1 MNHAFSQSEIDQL
14 RTRPHGSKW
23 FMAHHRPRT
32 LTTLTLLNAPNYPA
46 SAISYF
52 GDATTLVDKDIEL
65 WIGTVGGSQLGKV
78 RLRGTPTT
86 DGAGGSILPIAESG
100 SALVNW
106 AAATTIVAKERYYP
120 YPRHPR
126 YVPSASQWR
135 MDYNRVW
142 PGSVIGPYA
151 NMGAPIVGFLENGS
165 FTASFFNTDHL
176 FWDAASLSVIWE
188 FPNGSAVHNSGSS
201 FSVTFTGASPSGS
214 YILCTVVD
222 ESGASETSQRLI
234 FVFDDETQV
243 PHVNVGEIQGGLDSK
258 GYRVAVEVL
267 DDGHDIQND
276 AEIVIFS
283 KNIYNTSASQFGGNS
298 RNRGNILFHGF
309 VSKETVQ
316 RKPFQATVTM
326 EAVTLDGILKETNSY
341 DTFFAKKS
349 NPTDDWIH
357 EPALNL
363 DRVAM
368 RLLKERSTVSRIAD
382 FHPMS
387 GIGITNGL
395 ILFQDLPK
403 SSIWEQLTQNYGQ
416 KGVMGVIACDMQ
428 GGLHAFQ
435 DAQISGG
442 SASLPVVLSLR
453 DEDLM
458 DQIDYNYEHIDKNA
472 YVRLEA
478 VTSDTPLGAES
489 PGGVQ
494 GYFGGEQQITRGL
507 TTQSQEELITWS
519 GNLRAKLNN
528 KLPNVTA
535 KLAGNYI
542 IDAIPQHAMRL
553 SMAASQNPR
562 GFAINN
568 DLFLQKNLRLEYK
581 SSDQFM
587 TATIDMEK
595 SVNGI
600 GGSAI
605 TFPQVSDIIPIPT
618 QTPPPPPDPVGDV
631 PGGGFGTV
639 YVATSSTLGRTR
651 AFSADS
657 PTWVNITP
665 ATGIT
670 ISDFILDPWSP
681 STTGYISTSNGVYKS
696 TTLDL
701 VTPTWT
707 LVLTPA
713 QAEAAVGDATYQN
726 PNKIMGS
733 INLQNYIALFFQTN
747 QNLYCARSLNAGTT
761 WSYAKVNTSLLQS
774 AWIGG
779 ADIVPHVINGDLV
792 LYAIG
797 HRAGGNMVLWKS
809 TNKGAT
815 WSVIMASPT
824 LPDPDTGDS
833 KGLMVHCPYN
843 DNDAGLIVY
852 MSWFRTNTTVYA
864 YYTTN
869 GTSVSEINGNIRTNS
884 KRHGIETYTEDRQ
897 RVFHWTHDDKLY
909 LSTDAGS
916 SFTLANANG
925 VTGDVRATGGF
936 PFNQSQYYVLSTSG
950 IYVSIDNG
958 DTFMDKTGDWV
969 GSGLSV
975 ISIGN
980 GVIVPDWTE

>member
-1 MNHAFSQSEIDQL
+1 
-14 RTRPHGSKW
+14 
-23 FMAHHRPRT
+23 MAHHRPRT

-258 GYRVAVEVL
+258 GYRVAIEVL

-298 RNRGNILFHGF
+298 RDRGNILFHGF

-535 KLAGNYI
+535 KLAGNYV

-605 TFPQVSDIIPIPT
+605 TFPRTTDIIPIPT
-618 QTPPPPPDPVGDV
+618 QTPPPPPDPVGET

-639 YVATSSTLGRTR
+639 YVATGTTLGRTR

-657 PTWVNITP
+657 PSWVNITP
-665 ATGIT
+665 SGVTDIY
-670 ISDFILDPWSP
+670 DFILDPWSP
-681 STTGYISTSNGVYKS
+681 STNGYLSTSLGLYKS

-701 VTPTWT
+701 DTPSWD
-707 LVLTPA
+707 LVLT
-713 QAEAAVGDATYQN
+713 AASASAAAGGVFAN
-726 PNKIMGS
+726 PYKVMGS
-733 INLQNYIALFFQTN
+733 INLQNYVVLFFQDSSDN
-747 QNLYCARSLNAGTT
+747 DLWCARSLNAGTT
-761 WSYAKVNTSLLQS
+761 WSYAQVNNNPLATG
-774 AWIGG
+774 ATWRGG
-779 ADIVPHVINGDLV
+779 ADIVPHVINDNLT
-792 LYAIG
+792 LYAILF
-797 HRAGGNMVLWKS
+797 RQAGRGELFRS
-809 TNKGAT
+809 QDKGAT
-815 WSVIMASPT
+815 WTRVIAEIFNAIAGT
-824 LPDPDTGDS
+824 TVNALC
-833 KGLMVHCPYN
+833 VHCPYN
-843 DNDAGLIVY
+843 DNDNGNIVY
-852 MSWFRTNTTVYA
+852 MSWNRVGDSPYA
-864 YYTTN
+864 YYTTDAATVN
-869 GTSVSEINGNIRTNS
+869 VINGNTKTNS
-884 KRHGIETYTEDRQ
+884 KRHGIETYTQDRQ
-897 RVFHWTHDDKLY
+897 RVFHWTYTSKLY
-909 LSTDAGS
+909 LSTDGGS
-916 SFTLANANG
+916 SFSLTTANG

-936 PFNQSQYYVLSTSG
+936 PFNRDQYYVVTTGSTGG
-950 IYVSIDNG
+950 IFVSTDNG
-958 DTFMDKTGDWV
+958 VSFSSKIGNWT
-969 GSGLSV
+969 GSGLSS
-975 ISIGN
+975 ISIGR